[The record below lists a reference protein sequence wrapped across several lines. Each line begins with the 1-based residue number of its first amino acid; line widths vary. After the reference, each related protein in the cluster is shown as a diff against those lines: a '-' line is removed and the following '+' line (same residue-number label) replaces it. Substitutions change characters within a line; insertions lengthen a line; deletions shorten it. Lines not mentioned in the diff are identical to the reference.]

1 MYKEKA
7 ASKSKTEVI
16 TCRSRGYWCLPTAVR
31 YHNVSWYH
39 GTVGTTVPTVPWYQQ
54 VSWTSLYMNIP

>member
-16 TCRSRGYWCLPTAVR
+16 TVVAIYHDVPTVPT
-31 YHNVSWYH
+31 YGTTVGTYGTVLTV
-39 GTVGTTVPTVPWYQQ
+39 GTVGT
-54 VSWTSLYMNIP
+54 SILM

>member
-16 TCRSRGYWCLPTAVR
+16 TVVAIYHDVPTVPTVR
-31 YHNVSWYH
+31 YRRYH
-39 GTVGTTVPTVPWYQQ
+39 GTVGTMVPWF
-54 VSWTSLYMNIP
+54 VHEHPMNIP

>member
-16 TCRSRGYWCLPTAVR
+16 TCRSRGYWYLPTAVR

-39 GTVGTTVPTVPWYQQ
+39 GTTV
-54 VSWTSLYMNIP
+54 S

>member
-16 TCRSRGYWCLPTAVR
+16 TVVAI
-31 YHNVSWYH
+31 YHDVP
-39 GTVGTTVPTVPWYQQ
+39 TVPTVRYRRYHGTMVPWF
-54 VSWTSLYMNIP
+54 VHEHPMNIP

>member
-16 TCRSRGYWCLPTAVR
+16 TVVAIYHDVPQYLR
-31 YHNVSWYH
+31 Y
-39 GTVGTTVPTVPWYQQ
+39 
-54 VSWTSLYMNIP
+54 LR

>member
-16 TCRSRGYWCLPTAVR
+16 TVVAIYHDVPTVPTAVR
-31 YHNVSWYH
+31 YRRYRRYH
-39 GTVGTTVPTVPWYQQ
+39 GTVGTMVP
-54 VSWTSLYMNIP
+54 

>member
-16 TCRSRGYWCLPTAVR
+16 TCRSRGYW
-31 YHNVSWYH
+31 YH
-39 GTVGTTVPTVPWYQQ
+39 GTTVPTVLAGTYLLRYGTTMYRGTMVP
-54 VSWTSLYMNIP
+54 

>member
-16 TCRSRGYWCLPTAVR
+16 TVVAIYHDVPT
-31 YHNVSWYH
+31 
-39 GTVGTTVPTVPWYQQ
+39 GTVPAMIWPRILVF
-54 VSWTSLYMNIP
+54 TSMMLRVLTPAAFGSYGAGILYS